1 MPGFDHLS
9 PQIVLSAVE
18 EAFGVRLQ
26 SSVTPFPSY
35 VNRVYGL
42 QDADEGTYVVKFY
55 RPGRWCREALLEE
68 HDFTRELAEE
78 EFPVVQSLKDT
89 DGDTLAELILESG
102 NPAGDGTGGTA
113 GMESTETHF
122 FFTLFPKRS
131 GRLFDA
137 EGDEAWLRIGA
148 LCGRLHMVGARSAAE
163 NRQLISPEKT
173 TAEHIEFLLTR
184 NVIPGD
190 MVSSFSEITD
200 RALSIIT
207 PLFRDVPF
215 IRLHGD
221 LHRGNILDRADE
233 GLLLIDLDDMAVGPA
248 MQDLWLLMPGRRGDV
263 GKEMA
268 LLAEGYENFRPFP
281 WEQLPLMEPLRLMR
295 MIHFIAWC
303 ARQREDRDFHKNF
316 PDWGSRGWWIQ
327 ELEDLRDQLTVIESG
342 LTPDPV
348 P

>member
-1 MPGFDHLS
+1 MSGFDNLS

-18 EAFGVRLQ
+18 EAFNLQLQ
-26 SSVTPFPSY
+26 SLVTPFSSY

-42 QDADEGTYVVKFY
+42 QDVDGESYVAKFY
-55 RPGRWCREALLEE
+55 RPGRWSRNALIEE
-68 HDFTRELAEE
+68 HRFTRELAEE
-78 EFPVVQSLKDT
+78 EFPVVQSLEDT

-102 NPAGDGTGGTA
+102 TDSQGT
-113 GMESTETHF
+113 HYY
-122 FFTLFPKRS
+122 FTLFPKRS

-148 LCGRLHMVGARSAAE
+148 LCGRMHMVGARSVAE

-173 TAEHIEFLLTR
+173 TAEHMEFLLSQ

-190 MVSSFSEITD
+190 MVASFSEIAD

-233 GLLLIDLDDMAVGPA
+233 GLLLIDLDDMATGPA
-248 MQDLWLLMPGRRGDV
+248 MQDLWLLMPGRYGEV
-263 GKEMA
+263 GKEMS

-281 WEQLPLMEPLRLMR
+281 WDQLSLMEPLRLMR

-303 ARQREDRDFHKNF
+303 ARQRHDRDFHTNF

-327 ELEDLRDQLTVIESG
+327 ELEDLKDQLAVIESG
-342 LTPDPV
+342 LSPDPV
-348 P
+348 L